1 MFSTSGGASHAL
13 FRSIKLQ
20 ITISAALAIVFLL
33 AAGIRAASPGARDFS
48 FGSRGVSAYKAGNIY
63 HYANAIVLQPD
74 GKLISVGGI
83 QRCEASSC
91 NYDSLLVRFNANGTI
106 DNTFGNNGAVVADY
120 LNQNDELFAA
130 ALEPDGKIVA
140 AGGGYFAPT
149 SQTNVLGFKI
159 MRFLPSG
166 ARDTSFGTNGIAY
179 ESFDDLG
186 AAPESMFIQPDGKI
200 VVAGTDNGSMLFIAR
215 FNPNGSLDASFGTNG
230 KIVTNSYDVLKVKI
244 ARQSDGKII
253 VAGIKKGAD
262 AFKLIR
268 FHSNGTLDTGYGSG
282 GTVTSSIAHY
292 YYYYPPAI
300 ALQPDDKLIVGAS
313 SNQPQSRVPT
323 LKRFNADGSVDSS
336 FAAERGEVLINNCM
350 NCTEKPTKILLLP
363 DGRFYVVGFNAG
375 STDFLPKALAI
386 TRYLSNGA
394 IDKTFGFRGSSQFM
408 PDNINN
414 NGYYST
420 FFPAPLDAVLQP
432 DGKVAFTGTSLGT
445 TNESQVFVGRVTS
458 TVTPPAVRGDFDGDR
473 KTDFAVYRPS
483 SSFWFVLN
491 SSNGSLFAQKYGTAG
506 DLLTPADYNHDMKTD
521 LSVFRASQNYWV
533 ISTLTTP
540 GTGATGINIFG
551 QAADIRVPEDYDGDA
566 QTDLAVFSPS
576 SGDWKIRYSSRSLDT
591 SYSINYDVTIHFGL
605 GTDIPVPA
613 DYDGDGQADLA
624 VFRPSNGYWF
634 ILRSSDGGFQA
645 VNFGLGTD
653 KLVPGDYDG
662 DLKTDIAVFRDGFW
676 YVLRSSDNG
685 FYGIHWGLADDKPV
699 PGDYDGDGKFD
710 FAVFRA
716 TASGGAWYA
725 LQSSDSSFLG
735 QYWGLN
741 DDIPIPF
748 TFVK

>member
-1 MFSTSGGASHAL
+1 MFSTSGRASHAS

-20 ITISAALAIVFLL
+20 ITISVTLAIAFLL
-33 AAGIRAASPGARDFS
+33 VAGIRAASPGARDLS
-48 FGSRGVSAYKAGNIY
+48 FGSRGVSAYKAGNTY

-83 QRCEASSC
+83 QRCEGSSC

-130 ALEPDGKIVA
+130 ALQPDGKIVA
-140 AGGGYFAPT
+140 AGGGYFAPA

-230 KIVTNSYDVLKVKI
+230 KIVTNSYDVFKVKI

-253 VAGIKKGAD
+253 VAGIKKSAD

-268 FHSNGTLDTGYGSG
+268 FNSNGTLDTGYGSG

-300 ALQPDDKLIVGAS
+300 ALQPDDKLIFGAS
-313 SNQPQSRVPT
+313 SSQPESRVPT

-336 FAAERGEVLINNCM
+336 FAVEPGEVLINNCM
-350 NCTEKPTKILLLP
+350 NCTERPTKILLLP
-363 DGRFYVVGFNAG
+363 DGRFYVFGFNQ
-375 STDFLPKALAI
+375 SSNILPKAMAI

-394 IDKTFGFRGSSQFM
+394 IDKSFGFRGSSQFM
-408 PDNINN
+408 PDNIRIF
-414 NGYYST
+414 S
-420 FFPAPLDAVLQP
+420 PVSMDAVLQP
-432 DGKVAFTGTSLGT
+432 DGKVAFTGYTLGT
-445 TNESQVFVGRVTS
+445 TDELQVFVGRVTS
-458 TVTPPAVRGDFDGDR
+458 TVTPPAVRGDFDGDG
-473 KTDFAVYRPS
+473 KTDFAVYRPT
-483 SSFWFVLN
+483 SSFWYVLN
-491 SSNGSLFAQKYGTAG
+491 SSDGSLLAQKYGTTG
-506 DLLTPADYNHDMKTD
+506 DVLTPADYNHDMKTD
-521 LSVFRASQNYWV
+521 LSVFRASHNYWV
-533 ISTLTTP
+533 ISTLMTP
-540 GTGATGINIFG
+540 GTGATGINFFG

-566 QTDLAVFSPS
+566 QADLAVFSPS
-576 SGDWKIRYSSRSLDT
+576 SGDWKIRYSSRSLNRDDL
-591 SYSINYDVTIHFGL
+591 SNNYDVTIHFGL
-605 GTDIPVPA
+605 GTDKPVPA

-624 VFRPSNGYWF
+624 VFRPSNGFWY

-645 VNFGLGTD
+645 TNFGLGTD

-662 DLKTDIAVFRDGFW
+662 DLKTDIAVFRDGNW
-676 YVLRSSDNG
+676 YILRSTDNG
-685 FYGIHWGLADDKPV
+685 FYGINWGLADDKPV

-710 FAVFRA
+710 FAVFRP
-716 TASGGAWYA
+716 TTSGGSWYM
-725 LQSSDSSFLG
+725 LQSSNSSFRG